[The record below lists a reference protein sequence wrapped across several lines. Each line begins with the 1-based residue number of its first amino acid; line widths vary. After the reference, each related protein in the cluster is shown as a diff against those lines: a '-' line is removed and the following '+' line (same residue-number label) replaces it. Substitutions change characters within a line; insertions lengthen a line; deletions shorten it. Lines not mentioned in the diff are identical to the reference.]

1 MPTEA
6 KEFFSKSS
14 EPPLDATEGSTAS
27 TVKNSQNIPSM
38 DDVPEHLSEK
48 GMKVYAA

>member
-1 MPTEA
+1 MQQKA
-6 KEFFSKSS
+6 QQQV
-14 EPPLDATEGSTAS
+14 
-27 TVKNSQNIPSM
+27 VKNSQNIPSM